1 MEKDTTSLPSTR
13 KEALERGFMHYDPGK
28 PCNRGHTLGR
38 LASTG
43 ACLECNSMLDRAR
56 QGTPWRWAQQA
67 YTRCKKRAMKYNV
80 PIDIEI
86 QDIYD
91 ILMAL
96 GGRCPV
102 FGVKMRIKGRDGR
115 MTSRSASVD
124 RLDPDKGYVKGN
136 ITVLSV
142 RANLIK
148 SAYTSAEI
156 LVVGKWLKKQGY

>member
-1 MEKDTTSLPSTR
+1 
-13 KEALERGFMHYDPGK
+13 
-28 PCNRGHTLGR
+28 
-38 LASTG
+38 
-43 ACLECNSMLDRAR
+43 
-56 QGTPWRWAQQA
+56 
-67 YTRCKKRAMKYNV
+67 V

-96 GGRCPV
+96 DGRCPV
-102 FGVKMRIKGRDGR
+102 FGVKMRIKGCEGR
-115 MTSRSASVD
+115 ATSRSASVD

-136 ITVLSV
+136 IAVLSV